1 MKKLAI
7 TAVSILVFVLV
18 VVGVFSVRARTLTT
32 RFDSE
37 TLFLTK
43 GMCDEYKSDAVREE
57 MTMWKYELDE
67 DERKEIGAQIKNSPW
82 VKASSYEFGA
92 YWPDNYKP
100 DNLSENL
107 YYCIYDLGADK
118 FDDFNRNFPIIFE
131 SRMLFLYD
139 ADAGI
144 YYCFLAAL

>member
-7 TAVSILVFVLV
+7 TAVAILVFVFV
-18 VVGVFSVRARTLTT
+18 VVGIFSVRARTLTT
-32 RFDSE
+32 RFDSDK
-37 TLFLTK
+37 LFLPE

-57 MTMWKYELDE
+57 MTMWKYILSDE
-67 DERKEIGAQIKNSPW
+67 EKEEISVQLNRSPW
-82 VKASSYEFGA
+82 VSALSYEFGA

-118 FDDFNRNFPIIFE
+118 FDDFDRNFPIIFE